1 MVCSTVRARRQ
12 PLYSGTAPGRLWCL
26 APRRLAAIA
35 VTAILGLPAGGCSF
49 SYDLGAFSRKET
61 PALERTASIKPPK
74 VPNGGSPTALPPEPD
89 LALAKAAVHD
99 LLSRGDQDSSLPWEN
114 PRTGARGTVTP
125 IASAY
130 TQDGFTCRDF
140 LASYVR
146 GDTESWL
153 QGEACRVHQGKWEVK
168 SLRPLSRT

>member
-1 MVCSTVRARRQ
+1 M
-12 PLYSGTAPGRLWCL
+12 
-26 APRRLAAIA
+26 AAVA
-35 VTAILGLPAGGCSF
+35 AAAILGLAAGGCSF

-61 PALERTASIKPPK
+61 VERTASIQPPK
-74 VPNGGSPTALPPEPD
+74 APDGGAPLPPEPD
-89 LALAKAAVHD
+89 LTLAKAAVHD
-99 LLSRGDQDSSLPWEN
+99 VLSRGDQDTSLPWEN

-146 GDTESWL
+146 GETESWL
-153 QGEACRVHQGKWEVK
+153 QGEACRFHQGKWEVK

>member
-1 MVCSTVRARRQ
+1 VAT
-12 PLYSGTAPGRLWCL
+12 
-26 APRRLAAIA
+26 
-35 VTAILGLPAGGCSF
+35 LGLPAGGCSF
-49 SYDLGAFSRKET
+49 SYDLGAFTRKDT
-61 PALERTASIKPPK
+61 QSVERTASVGPPK
-74 VPNGGSPTALPPEPD
+74 APDSGPSPALPPEPD

-99 LLSRGDQDSSLPWEN
+99 VLSRGDQDTSLPWEN

-130 TQDGFTCRDF
+130 TQDGLTCRDF

-146 GDTESWL
+146 GETESWL
-153 QGEACRVHQGKWEVK
+153 QGEACRVHRGKWEVK

>member
-1 MVCSTVRARRQ
+1 VVCSTGQARRQ
-12 PLYSGTAPGRLWCL
+12 PLYSGTAPGRLWCS
-26 APRRLAAIA
+26 APRPLAAIA
-35 VTAILGLPAGGCSF
+35 TAAILGLATGGCSF

-61 PALERTASIKPPK
+61 VERTASIKPPK
-74 VPNGGSPTALPPEPD
+74 APDGGASPPLPPEPD
-89 LALAKAAVHD
+89 LVLAKAAVHD
-99 LLSRGDQDSSLPWEN
+99 VLSRGDQDTSLPWEN

-146 GDTESWL
+146 GETESWL
-153 QGEACRVHQGKWEVK
+153 QGEACRAHRGKWEVK
-168 SLRPLSRT
+168 SLRPLNRT